1 MLVDGTKPS
10 WWWSARVTRWRP
22 AARHAD
28 ILHSWTSWKLSSYST
43 IKTEIADMNDAAK
56 VNVNTRK
63 MYSSQIFICVSC
75 VLK

>member
-1 MLVDGTKPS
+1 MVVCQSDK
-10 WWWSARVTRWRP
+10 V
-22 AARHAD
+22 AAGCKAD
-28 ILHSWTSWKLSSYST
+28 IMHSWTSWKLSSYST

>member
-1 MLVDGTKPS
+1 MVVCQSDK
-10 WWWSARVTRWRP
+10 V
-22 AARHAD
+22 AAGCKAD
-28 ILHSWTSWKLSSYST
+28 IMNSWTSWKLSSYST

>member
-1 MLVDGTKPS
+1 M
-10 WWWSARVTRWRP
+10 
-22 AARHAD
+22 
-28 ILHSWTSWKLSSYST
+28 HSWTSWKLSSYST